1 MRPFTR
7 LAICTVAGAFGV
19 ILCAACNDS
28 FPTVPAVEDG
38 FLLTHVI
45 ACHADLV
52 SGSLDCERPNP
63 DPVAGL
69 ALAVTLGGQGT
80 YVQLTSSNV
89 SYDGQKVFQADVT
102 VQNLI
107 GQPLGTT
114 DGTTLDPAGVRV
126 FFHTGPVVT
135 GGSGN
140 VAVAN
145 ADGTGTFTGTKQ
157 PYFQYDEV
165 LATGVT
171 SAPKTWRWNLNGG
184 VTTFAFEVYVTA
196 EVPIP

>member
-1 MRPFTR
+1 
-7 LAICTVAGAFGV
+7 V
-19 ILCAACNDS
+19 
-28 FPTVPAVEDG
+28 
-38 FLLTHVI
+38 THVI
-45 ACHADLV
+45 ACRADLV
-52 SGSLDCERPNP
+52 AGSMTCDHPSI
-63 DPVAGL
+63 DPAPGL

-80 YVQLTSSNV
+80 YVRLTSSNV
-89 SYDGQKVFQADVT
+89 SYDGHKVFQADVT

-126 FFHTGPVVT
+126 FFHTGPTVT

-157 PYFQYDEV
+157 PYFQYNQV
-165 LATGVT
+165 LATGGT
-171 SAPKTWRWNLNGG
+171 SAPRTWQWNLNGG